1 MAKPTY
7 SKKELA
13 LILAKY
19 EMESK
24 VLKYQLDRVKK
35 IIKELKSGNSKKK
48 KHKAVL
54 EEAPKRRGRPAKV
67 NAITT
72 INATPKRRGRPPK
85 PKSEVVK
92 VKGKRGRPRKTEVV
106 VASAP
111 KRRGRPPKPKSEVI
125 KVKGKRG
132 RPRKTDKVVKKTT
145 GKRGRPRKIDL
156 DALVAMVQKSR
167 N

>member
-19 EMESK
+19 KMESK

-48 KHKAVL
+48 KHKVVL
-54 EEAPKRRGRPAKV
+54 EAAPKRRGRPAKV

-92 VKGKRGRPRKTEVV
+92 VKGKRGRPRKT
-106 VASAP
+106 
-111 KRRGRPPKPKSEVI
+111 
-125 KVKGKRG
+125 
-132 RPRKTDKVVKKTT
+132 DKVVKKTT